1 LEGEIKMFVA
11 ERMTK
16 HPVTMTSD
24 STIGEVDRKM
34 KKYKFHRM
42 IIVDDGKLVGYL
54 SDRDVMRVAPSPAT
68 SLSKFEIREL
78 LDKLK
83 VRDIMQKKV
92 ITVSEDATIEEAAL
106 IMYNNKVGGLPVI
119 SEVGQVVGIIT
130 ATDILKTF
138 VNVMGLPE
146 GGKTRIT
153 LEVENKIG
161 VMSEITKI
169 FADSGINIDSL
180 ITCKQDNKKYDI
192 VVRFDNF
199 DDFGKVEKQLENLG
213 YKIIHVVKIG
223 QQ

>member
-1 LEGEIKMFVA
+1 MFVA

-16 HPVTMTSD
+16 HPVTMSAD
-24 STIGEVDRKM
+24 STVGEVDRTM
-34 KKYKFHRM
+34 KKHKFHRM

-83 VRDIMQKKV
+83 ARDIMQKKV
-92 ITVSEDATIEEAAL
+92 ITVKEDATIEEAAL

-119 SEVGQVVGIIT
+119 SEVGAVVGIIT

-161 VMSEITKI
+161 VIADITKI
-169 FADSGINIDSL
+169 FADSGINLDSI
-180 ITCKQDNKKYDI
+180 ITCKQDDKRYDI
-192 VVRFDNF
+192 VVRFDNNLNF
-199 DDFGKVEKQLENLG
+199 DKIKPQIEARG
-213 YKIIHVVKIG
+213 YKIIHSVQIG
-223 QQ
+223 LAD

>member
-1 LEGEIKMFVA
+1 MFVA

-24 STIGEVDRKM
+24 ATIGDVDRVM
-34 KKYKFHRM
+34 KKNKFHRM

-68 SLSKFEIREL
+68 SLSKFEIRAL

-83 VRDIMQKKV
+83 VKDVMQKKV
-92 ITVSEDATIEEAAL
+92 VTVPESATIEEAAL

-119 SEVGQVVGIIT
+119 SEVGAVVGIIT

-138 VNVMGLPE
+138 VNVMGLPQ

-153 LEVENKIG
+153 LEVGNKVGI
-161 VMSEITKI
+161 MADITKI
-169 FADSGINIDSL
+169 FADNGINIDSM
-180 ITCKQDNKKYDI
+180 ITCRQDADSYEI
-192 VVRFDNF
+192 VVRIDAHQELLDKIKN
-199 DDFGKVEKQLENLG
+199 QLESRG
-213 YKIIHVVKIG
+213 YKVIHTVQIG
-223 QQ
+223 

>member
-1 LEGEIKMFVA
+1 MFVA

-24 STIGEVDRKM
+24 ATVGEVDRVM
-34 KKYKFHRM
+34 KKNKFHRM

-54 SDRDVMRVAPSPAT
+54 SDRDVMRVTPSPAT
-68 SLSKFEIREL
+68 SLSKYEIRSL

-92 ITVSEDATIEEAAL
+92 VTVNEDATIEEAAL
-106 IMYNNKVGGLPVI
+106 IMFNNKVGGLPVI

-138 VNVMGLPE
+138 VNVMGLPQ

-153 LEVENKIG
+153 LDVKNKVG
-161 VMSEITKI
+161 VMAEITKI
-169 FADSGINIDSL
+169 FSDNGINIDSM
-180 ITCKQDNKKYDI
+180 ITCRQDEESYQI
-192 VVRFDNF
+192 VVRIDAHQEILDKIKN
-199 DDFGKVEKQLENLG
+199 QLESRG
-213 YKIIHVVKIG
+213 HKIIHIVQIG
-223 QQ
+223 